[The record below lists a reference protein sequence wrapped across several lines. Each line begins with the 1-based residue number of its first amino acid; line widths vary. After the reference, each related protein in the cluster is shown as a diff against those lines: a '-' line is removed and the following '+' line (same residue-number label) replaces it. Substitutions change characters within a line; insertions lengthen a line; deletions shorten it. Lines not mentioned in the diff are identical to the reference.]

1 MEEEAGNSLD
11 ALVEASRRLS
21 DDDLLELKR
30 RMDALEDERARG
42 RQAEKRAEEQ
52 AFQRAQKIR
61 LRAIA
66 RGTLDEDIDGA
77 KSKTDTSEQKAA
89 RLKAEE
95 VERRRKQAERERLEA
110 GDTGPRLSR
119 AEQLEQQRLK
129 QRKVK
134 QGVRQ
139 AKTGPA
145 KHKFDLEAHEARKAG
160 AAYKTGAEWHSER
173 NSKKKVEKQKAGKKK

>member
-1 MEEEAGNSLD
+1 MEAAGGSLD
-11 ALVEASRRLS
+11 ALVDASRALS

-30 RMDALEDERARG
+30 RMDAMEHERATD
-42 RQAEKRAEEQ
+42 QQNDKLPEEQ

-66 RGTLDEDIDGA
+66 RGTPDGDSVRP
-77 KSKTDTSEQKAA
+77 KSKIETPEQKAA
-89 RLKAEE
+89 RLKEE
-95 VERRRKQAERERLEA
+95 EAERRRKQAERERLEA
-110 GDTGPRLSR
+110 GDTGPKLSR
-119 AEQLEQQRLK
+119 AEQLEQQRLN

-145 KHKFDLEAHEARKAG
+145 KHKFDLEAHEARKSG
-160 AAYKTGAEWHSER
+160 ATYKTGSEWHSER
-173 NSKKKVEKQKAGKKK
+173 NSKKKVEKQKLGKKK

>member
-1 MEEEAGNSLD
+1 MEEAGNSLD

-30 RMDALEDERARG
+30 RMDALEGDRSKQ
-42 RQAEKRAEEQ
+42 RQKEKRAEEQ
-52 AFQRAQKIR
+52 AFKRAQKMR

-66 RGTLDEDIDGA
+66 RGTPEEDSNTAA
-77 KSKTDTSEQKAA
+77 KKESPEEKAA
-89 RLKAEE
+89 RLKAEDA
-95 VERRRKQAERERLEA
+95 ERRRKQAERERLEA
-110 GDTGPRLSR
+110 GDTGTKMSR

-129 QRKVK
+129 QRKAK

-145 KHKFDLEAHEARKAG
+145 KHKFDLEAHEARKSG
-160 AAYKTGAEWHSER
+160 AAYKTGAEWHAER
-173 NSKKKVEKQKAGKKK
+173 NSKKKVEKQKASKKK